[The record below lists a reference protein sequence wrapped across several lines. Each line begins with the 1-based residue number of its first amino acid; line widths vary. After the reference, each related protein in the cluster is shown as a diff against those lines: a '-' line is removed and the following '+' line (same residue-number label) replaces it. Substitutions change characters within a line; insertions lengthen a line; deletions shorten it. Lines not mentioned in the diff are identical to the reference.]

1 MALPEPGSRS
11 AINSNDA
18 NYFTPSAE
26 DVRIAAATRE
36 RRVTTL
42 DEVKRVLALMPA
54 GTAIESTARSS
65 RSRDHARI
73 RK

>member
-42 DEVKRVLALMPA
+42 DEVKRVLALA
-54 GTAIESTARSS
+54 LVAFARSCAHS
-65 RSRDHARI
+65 KVTVPKR
-73 RK
+73 